1 VPTCQGKAREDIE
14 GEGTLVRGCFQRNKP
29 LGLENLEFLGG
40 IVNASVK
47 LIEQVTPSTVAI
59 HVTVPQHHPSA
70 VVLGTERMG
79 SGAIVDPAGYILTVN
94 YIAIGA
100 STIQVTLLDDN
111 QYEAEIAAQDFA
123 SGIAV
128 LKIPEGRF
136 PAVPLRSSA
145 GLQPGEEVFL
155 IASSGEGN
163 GRRLNGGGL
172 TTVGPFD
179 AYWEYC
185 LERALICT
193 AMNPGLGGGPMFDM
207 NGRMVGVVSLNL
219 GEVGKFSLAIPTE
232 HFTDHREE
240 LLRYGRR
247 VSRPSRAWLGM
258 YSYPLRDHIVIA
270 GLVPGSPGDKA
281 GLKAGDVLLTIDGQE
296 VSDRRQMYELL
307 WSRRAGEAIAFR
319 IFRNNAVRTIAV
331 VSGNVEEFYGL

>member
-1 VPTCQGKAREDIE
+1 M
-14 GEGTLVRGCFQRNKP
+14 
-29 LGLENLEFLGG
+29 
-40 IVNASVK
+40 NASVK

-70 VVLGTERMG
+70 VALGTERMG
-79 SGAIVDPAGYILTVN
+79 SGAIIDPAGYILTVN

-128 LKIPEGRF
+128 LKIADGRF

-145 GLQPGEEVFL
+145 GLQPGDEVFL

-172 TTVGPFD
+172 ITIGPFD
-179 AYWEYC
+179 AYWEYY
-185 LERALICT
+185 LDRALICT

-232 HFTDHREE
+232 HFSEHREE

-281 GLKAGDVLLTIDGQE
+281 GLKAGDVLLAIDGQE

-307 WSRRAGEAIAFR
+307 WSRRAGEAVAFR
-319 IFRNNAVRTIAV
+319 IFRNNAVRTVAV